1 MYAFELKQSQSLL
14 FVSLL
19 ENRDGIPFFLR
30 KLTRSVARQKN
41 EESIL
46 VINFLIAS
54 HTIYKMYVEGERFK
68 YRHKYVMILR
78 YFLVGELLRVYMQC
92 IPWNC
97 PEGVAVQPVSGT
109 F

>member
-1 MYAFELKQSQSLL
+1 
-14 FVSLL
+14 
-19 ENRDGIPFFLR
+19 
-30 KLTRSVARQKN
+30 
-41 EESIL
+41 
-46 VINFLIAS
+46 
-54 HTIYKMYVEGERFK
+54 MYVEGERFK